1 MKDFYYYI
9 YIFTLLK
16 LKNQIKLQLTNIE
29 QYIFIWIH
37 PFGVCLHLCISSVKC
52 CRFVIT
58 GGRFVITGGRFV
70 IKGGRFVI
78 TGARFVI
85 TGGRFV
91 ITGGR
96 FVITGGRIVIT
107 GGRFASYFH
116 CESIVWKF
124 THLSILIINYTRIE
138 ILVDRCLSFFCWS
151 LYCLSFDLPIL
162 IYRFVSSNSSYK
174 HYQNDM
180 FFI

>member
-1 MKDFYYYI
+1 MAEQMSRHNI
-9 YIFTLLK
+9 YFVTLLK

-58 GGRFVITGGRFV
+58 GGRFVIT
-70 IKGGRFVI
+70 
-78 TGARFVI
+78 A
-85 TGGRFV
+85 
-91 ITGGR
+91 
-96 FVITGGRIVIT
+96 
-107 GGRFASYFH
+107 GRFASYFH

>member
-1 MKDFYYYI
+1 MAEQMSRHNI
-9 YIFTLLK
+9 YFVTLLK

-37 PFGVCLHLCISSVKC
+37 PFGVCLHLCISSVKF
-52 CRFVIT
+52 CRF
-58 GGRFVITGGRFV
+58 
-70 IKGGRFVI
+70 
-78 TGARFVI
+78 
-85 TGGRFV
+85 
-91 ITGGR
+91 
-96 FVITGGRIVIT
+96 VIT

-162 IYRFVSSNSSYK
+162 IYRFVSSKSSYK

>member
-1 MKDFYYYI
+1 MKGFYYYI

-29 QYIFIWIH
+29 QYIFIWIY
-37 PFGVCLHLCISSVKC
+37 PFGVRLHLCISSVKC

-58 GGRFVITGGRFV
+58 GGRF
-70 IKGGRFVI
+70 
-78 TGARFVI
+78 
-85 TGGRFV
+85 
-91 ITGGR
+91 
-96 FVITGGRIVIT
+96 VIT

>member
-1 MKDFYYYI
+1 MKGFYYYI

-52 CRFVIT
+52 CRFIIT
-58 GGRFVITGGRFV
+58 GGRF
-70 IKGGRFVI
+70 
-78 TGARFVI
+78 
-85 TGGRFV
+85 
-91 ITGGR
+91 
-96 FVITGGRIVIT
+96 VIT

>member
-37 PFGVCLHLCISSVKC
+37 HFGVCLHLCISSVKC

-58 GGRFVITGGRFV
+58 GGRF
-70 IKGGRFVI
+70 
-78 TGARFVI
+78 
-85 TGGRFV
+85 
-91 ITGGR
+91 
-96 FVITGGRIVIT
+96 VIT